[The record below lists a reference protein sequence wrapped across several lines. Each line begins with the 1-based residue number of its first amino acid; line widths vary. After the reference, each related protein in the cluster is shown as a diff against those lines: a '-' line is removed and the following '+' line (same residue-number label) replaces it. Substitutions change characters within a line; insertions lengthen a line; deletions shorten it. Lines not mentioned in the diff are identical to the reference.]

1 MDAIL
6 HAFGVNWKLLL
17 IQVLNIGVLLFLFQ
31 RYVYPP
37 LFRIMEERQRKIEE
51 GLRGAEE
58 VERAKEKIEEEK
70 DSILASARKEGDTL
84 VKDIRTRVSAEGVA
98 LIREAEG
105 RAAKILLDSETQGQR
120 RKEEIVNASREELAR
135 VAVKAAEAILRS
147 RKA

>member
-6 HAFGVNWKLLL
+6 HAFGVNWKLLF
-17 IQVLNIGVLLFLFQ
+17 IQILNIGILLFLFQ

-58 VERAKEKIEEEK
+58 VSREKEKIQKEK
-70 DSILASARKEGDTL
+70 DTILASARKEGDTI
-84 VKDIRTRVSAEGVA
+84 VKDIRTRVSVEGTQ
-98 LIREAEG
+98 LIREAEA
-105 RAAKILLDSETQGQR
+105 RAQKIVADGEKLGTQ
-120 RKEEIVNASREELAR
+120 RKEEIVNESREELAR

>member
-17 IQVLNIGVLLFLFQ
+17 IQILNIGLLLFLFQ

-37 LFRIMEERQRKIEE
+37 LFRILEERQKKIEE

-58 VERAKEKIEEEK
+58 VKREKEKIGEEK
-70 DSILASARKEGDTL
+70 NSILASARKEGDAI
-84 VKDIRTRVSAEGVA
+84 VKDIRTRVSAEGVQ
-98 LIREAEG
+98 LIREAES
-105 RAAKILLDSETQGQR
+105 RAQKIVSDGERLGTQ
-120 RKEEIVNASREELAR
+120 RKEEIVNESREELAR

>member
-6 HAFGVNWKLLL
+6 QAFGVNWKLLV
-17 IQVLNIGVLLFLFQ
+17 IQILNIGILLFLFH

-37 LFRIMEERQRKIEE
+37 LFRIMEERQKKLEE

-58 VERAKEKIEEEK
+58 VKRERREISKEKDE
-70 DSILASARKEGDTL
+70 ILAGARREGDAI
-84 VKDIRTRVSAEGVA
+84 VKDIRSRMSSESADV
-98 LIREAEG
+98 IREAES
-105 RAAKILLDSETQGQR
+105 RSQKIVADGERLGTR
-120 RKEEIVNASREELAR
+120 RKEEIVSESREELAR

>member
-6 HAFGVNWKLLL
+6 HAFGVNWKLLV
-17 IQVLNIGVLLFLFQ
+17 IQILNIGVLVYLFH

-37 LFRIMEERQRKIEE
+37 LFRIMDERQKKLEE

-58 VERAKEKIEEEK
+58 VQKERAAIGKEK
-70 DSILASARKEGDTL
+70 DHILASARKEGDMI
-84 VKDIRTRVSAEGVA
+84 VKDVRGRISIESAE
-98 LIREAEG
+98 LIREAEA
-105 RAAKILLDSETQGQR
+105 RAQKIVADGEHLGAR
-120 RKEEIVNASREELAR
+120 RKDEIVGESREELAR

>member
-6 HAFGVNWKLLL
+6 HAFGVNWKLLVVQ
-17 IQVLNIGVLLFLFQ
+17 ILNIGVLLFLFH

-37 LFRIMEERQRKIEE
+37 LFRIVEERQKKIED
-51 GLRGAEE
+51 GLRGAKE
-58 VERAKEKIEEEK
+58 VEIEKNNLVVEK
-70 DSILASARKEGDTL
+70 DRILASARKEGDTI
-84 VKDIRTRVSAEGVA
+84 VKDIRARTSSESAE
-98 LIREAEG
+98 LIRDAEG
-105 RAAKILLDSETQGQR
+105 RAAKILADSEAQGLR

>member
-17 IQVLNIGVLLFLFQ
+17 IQIMNIGILLFLFQ

-37 LFRIMEERQRKIEE
+37 LFRIMEERQKKIEE

-58 VERAKEKIEEEK
+58 IRREKEKMGEEK
-70 DSILASARKEGDTL
+70 DAILASARKEGDGI
-84 VKDIRTRVSAEGVA
+84 VKDIRTRVSAEGMA
-98 LIREAEG
+98 LIREAES
-105 RAAKILLDSETQGQR
+105 RAQKIVSDGERLGIQ
-120 RKEEIVNASREELAR
+120 RKEEIVNESREELAR

>member
-6 HAFGVNWKLLL
+6 EAFGVNWKLLV
-17 IQVLNIGVLLFLFQ
+17 IQILNIGILLFLFH

-37 LFRIMEERQRKIEE
+37 LFRIMEERQKKLEE

-58 VERAKEKIEEEK
+58 VKRERAEIGKEK
-70 DSILASARKEGDTL
+70 DTILASARREGDMI
-84 VKDIRTRVSAEGVA
+84 VKDVRSRMSVESAE
-98 LIREAEG
+98 LIREAEA
-105 RAAKILLDSETQGQR
+105 RAQKIVTDGEHLGAR
-120 RKEEIVNASREELAR
+120 RKDEIVGESREELAR